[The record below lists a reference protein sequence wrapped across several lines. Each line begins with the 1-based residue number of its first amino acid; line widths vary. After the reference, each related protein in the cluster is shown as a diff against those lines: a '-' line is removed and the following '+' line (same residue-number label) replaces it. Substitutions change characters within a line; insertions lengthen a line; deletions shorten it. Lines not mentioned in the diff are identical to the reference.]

1 MLYEDQ
7 GLLYIAETPSQS
19 MLRCNKRWLPNEK
32 LFYCPSL
39 HCEGSAPDGPDKA
52 SVNSKLK
59 ASSVLYSLVTGK
71 YSTAALEFLQIG
83 TDLGSSYN
91 EVLCTAL

>member
-1 MLYEDQ
+1 MRNYSTAQ
-7 GLLYIAETPSQS
+7 AYIAKAQ
-19 MLRCNKRWLPNEK
+19 N
-32 LFYCPSL
+32 
-39 HCEGSAPDGPDKA
+39 APDGPDKA

-59 ASSVLYSLVTGK
+59 ASSALYSLVTGK